1 MAGNK
6 DCPWGHWPGA
16 SAGPDQVTAGR
27 SGQAGPSASR
37 WAGWVG
43 AARGAQGPRRLRR
56 APRRRKPGQVP
67 VAALSSKRNCF
78 SLWGRAGQG
87 RDRPLGSRCVVSTR
101 RRPERTPKAPSESVR
116 PSPHA
121 EGGLSR
127 PRSPPTPK
135 LLPRS
140 PTTIPRPLEF
150 RRLQGTPGWLESTP
164 GSPQASSFPDVDL
177 GLHSRPALPKKHLGC
192 RRGVASWRSPGCH
205 LPGHLRL
212 RLGVTQALLAW
223 ERRQSS
229 ADRTERPLPRLSG
242 RQTRCW
248 GLPLLGAQRQRHQ
261 GRPARPR

>member
-1 MAGNK
+1 MPAGGQGGWGLRAAPK
-6 DCPWGHWPGA
+6 GPGDCD
-16 SAGPDQVTAGR
+16 GPQEGGSLDKCL
-27 SGQAGPSASR
+27 SPPSAQRETASPY
-37 WAGWVG
+37 GG
-43 AARGAQGPRRLRR
+43 
-56 APRRRKPGQVP
+56 GQ
-67 VAALSSKRNCF
+67 
-78 SLWGRAGQG
+78 GRAGIARWAAGAWLARAAGLKGPQ
-87 RDRPLGSRCVVSTR
+87 
-101 RRPERTPKAPSESVR
+101 RRPQRASDPLHTLRAASLDRGHLPPQNS
-116 PSPHA
+116 SPD
-121 EGGLSR
+121 L
-127 PRSPPTPK
+127 PP
-135 LLPRS
+135 
-140 PTTIPRPLEF
+140 PRPLEF